1 MDDGQSGAISTSD
14 GGRNPKLGRLLIIQ
28 GLCSDWVSDCGEKA
42 ENSAVFLEQELSH
55 CGIFRQTDR
64 SVVGVCGL
72 TLFPKTLQE
81 VSANSPVR
89 LIVRHSVRGNRVQN
103 GESCFWSLRFRN
115 CGGISDSRAERG
127 RYADQLFVKQC
138 YRSPVGPVSVCTL
151 RMYRLNCSFELKP
164 AGATALETLGE
175 MTFRLFD

>member
-1 MDDGQSGAISTSD
+1 MFRFGFQTAA
-14 GGRNPKLGRLLIIQ
+14 RKP
-28 GLCSDWVSDCGEKA
+28 
-42 ENSAVFLEQELSH
+42 ENSAAFLEQELSH

-64 SVVGVCGL
+64 SVVGVCGF

-81 VSANSPVR
+81 MSANSPVR
-89 LIVRHSVRGNRVQN
+89 LIARHSVRGNRVQN

-115 CGGISDSRAERG
+115 CGGVSDSCAERG

-138 YRSPVGPVSVCTL
+138 YRRPVGPVSVCTL

-164 AGATALETLGE
+164 ARAPALESIGE